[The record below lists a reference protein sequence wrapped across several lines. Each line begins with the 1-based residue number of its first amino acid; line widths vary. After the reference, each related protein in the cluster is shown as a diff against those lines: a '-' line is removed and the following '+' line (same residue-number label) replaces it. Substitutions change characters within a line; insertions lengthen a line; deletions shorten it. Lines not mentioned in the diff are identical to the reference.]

1 MARPERFELPTTW
14 FVARYSIQL
23 SYGRKFMALRPW
35 RLYPASHACGL
46 IDRWTSAGTSVTER
60 GIILIGVGAVK
71 RVEGRGGS
79 GRAVWRALVTP
90 LLEALS
96 GVRQRRIRN
105 AAP

>member
-1 MARPERFELPTTW
+1 
-14 FVARYSIQL
+14 
-23 SYGRKFMALRPW
+23 
-35 RLYPASHACGL
+35 
-46 IDRWTSAGTSVTER
+46 VTER